1 MKVSAVDGNEAQS
14 PAVASGML
22 GLVGRAALL
31 VALGALASVA
41 VNVTRPDGLAVSSF
55 LAPAACSV
63 GDDQPGEG
71 PEVRLASQ
79 REATALCAEP
89 GTLIADVRSA
99 RAFAEGHV
107 AGAIHLPCNASERTA
122 SAAEHGLSGKRLL
135 LVYGD
140 GTEDALPVSEQMRRR
155 LGRADLTIRVLDGG
169 FAAWSAAGLACTSG
183 ECPACGAPEHD
194 HRGQAE

>member
-1 MKVSAVDGNEAQS
+1 MKVSDVDGNEAQS
-14 PAVASGML
+14 PAVAFGML
-22 GLVGRAALL
+22 DLVGRAALL
-31 VALGALASVA
+31 VALGALAGVG
-41 VNVTRPDGLAVSSF
+41 VNMVRPDGLAVSSF
-55 LAPAACSV
+55 RPPVACGE
-63 GDDQPGEG
+63 GDGVPGEG
-71 PEVRLASQ
+71 PEVHLVSQ

-89 GTLIADVRSA
+89 DTLIADVRSA

-107 AGAIHLPCNASERTA
+107 SGAIHLPCNASERTA

-140 GTEDALPVSEQMRRR
+140 GTDDALPVAEQMRRR

-183 ECPACGAPEHD
+183 ECPACGAPGHG
-194 HRGQAE
+194 HGGQAE